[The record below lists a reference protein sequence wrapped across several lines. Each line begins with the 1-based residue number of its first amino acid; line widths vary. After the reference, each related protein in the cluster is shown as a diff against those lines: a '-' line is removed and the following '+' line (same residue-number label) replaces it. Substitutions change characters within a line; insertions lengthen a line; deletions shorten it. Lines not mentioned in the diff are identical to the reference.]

1 MTDILKID
9 PKMILKI
16 TTDGKG
22 KKDILIFLAEQLAQA
37 GYVKDTYKDGI
48 LKREE
53 IYPTG
58 LFTGA
63 INVAVPHTDCIH
75 VNEDSI
81 AVGLLNRPV
90 NFKAMDNPEKDV
102 PVSIVMMLA
111 LQKAHGQITM
121 LQKILALVKEQE
133 LLKNLLKMN
142 DLQKIYQIISNYLK

>member
-1 MTDILKID
+1 
-9 PKMILKI
+9 MILKI

-111 LQKAHGQITM
+111 LQEAHGQITM
-121 LQKILALVKEQE
+121 LQKIMALVKEQE